1 MFLRRLVLSK
11 SREMCNYDGGF
22 LFEYWMRFF
31 YSFFLASKGCGNHHV
46 LIWTL
51 GVLSPPGKKV
61 VFLWPFIQRTFW
73 MTETTWMDSW
83 TNLLTCLSH
92 SFLTVSTE
100 RVEVSDSWWVVSVKA
115 GVSRRKGRQVW
126 GEKIGGGLSVPLE
139 SCFWWIFLNLPS
151 GAYIFQFLLGGQVC
165 VWKRARDRERKRGRR
180 GRKKFFFS
188 L

>member
-126 GEKIGGGLSVPLE
+126 GEKIGGRPVTPRIMFLMDIFKFAIWCLHFSVFVRWTGVCLKE
-139 SCFWWIFLNLPS
+139 S
-151 GAYIFQFLLGGQVC
+151 
-165 VWKRARDRERKRGRR
+165 KRQREEEGRR